1 MPPPLSFFSILAIKY
16 IPISLYLSAD
26 AETLTSKMPSLSE
39 SNSSPPPP
47 SSDAFDGAAAAER
60 RLREAE
66 DRLREAIEELQRR
79 QRRAKMLH
87 PPCDHAD
94 DSCIANAIGN
104 LCQSFLLSYGV
115 RVGIG
120 ILLRAFKLAR
130 RKSYSSLLDLKPS
143 HVQQLVS
150 EKDLIVREEACRVG
164 LLFGGFTGSYHA
176 LRCFL
181 RKWRKKET
189 PFNVI
194 LAGSVA
200 SLSILALDDSNQ
212 RRTLALYLLAR
223 LAQCGYNSAKSKNK
237 FHLWGSSWRH
247 GDSLLFALSCAQVMY
262 AFVMRPESLPK
273 SYQDFIQKT
282 GPVAKP
288 VYKAVRECC
297 RGSPIDVASLSSYL
311 STVKGA
317 DFVSLQEFPSIMP
330 CSVIHPGTKSCLAQ
344 NAYATSNTFKK
355 TFPLYF
361 SLTFVPSVVLRLQKF
376 MDAPFRTSWLA
387 VTGAV
392 RSTAFLSCFVGIFQ
406 GAICLHRK
414 VASQDHK
421 LVYWF
426 AGGFAALSVL
436 LEKKGRRGELGLY
449 VLPRAGESLWY
460 ILVNRRVLPDI
471 KNAEVALFCA
481 CMGGMMYYLE
491 HEPDTMSPFLR
502 SLIRRFL
509 ASRISNPG
517 PPSNRNPS
525 YNHLQ
530 TLDAIKKPN
539 LPNQEPESQSSENY
553 DLESVPGL

>member
-1 MPPPLSFFSILAIKY
+1 
-16 IPISLYLSAD
+16 
-26 AETLTSKMPSLSE
+26 MPSLSD
-39 SNSSPPPP
+39 STSSVASPPP
-47 SSDAFDGAAAAER
+47 SSDAFDGADAER

-79 QRRAKMLH
+79 QRRAKLLH
-87 PPCDHAD
+87 PPCDHAGK
-94 DSCIANAIGN
+94 SCMANAIGN

-130 RKSYSSLLDLKPS
+130 SKSYSSLLDLK
-143 HVQQLVS
+143 QLVS

-164 LLFGGFTGSYHA
+164 LLFGGFSGSYHA

-181 RKWRKKET
+181 RKLRKRET

-223 LAQCGYNSAKSKNK
+223 LAQCAYNSAKSKNK

-247 GDSLLFALSCAQVMY
+247 GDTLLFALSCAQVLY

-273 SYQDFIQKT
+273 SYHDFIQKT
-282 GPVAKP
+282 APVGAP
-288 VYKAVRECC
+288 IYKAVRDCC
-297 RGSPIDVASLSSYL
+297 RGSAVDVASLSSYI

-317 DFVSLQEFPSIMP
+317 DFVALEEFPSIIP
-330 CSVIHPGTKSCLAQ
+330 CSVIHSGTKSCLAQ
-344 NAYATSNTFKK
+344 NVYATLKTFKK

-361 SLTFVPSVVLRLQKF
+361 SLTFVPFVVLRLQKF
-376 MDAPFRTSWLA
+376 MDAPFKTSCLA

-392 RSTAFLSCFVGIFQ
+392 RSTAFLSCFVGIFQVIHAHILTYLYLKLNKYMPEIFIMQ

-426 AGGFAALSVL
+426 AGGLSALSVL
-436 LEKKGRRGELGLY
+436 LEKKDRRGELGLY

-460 ILVNRRVLPDI
+460 ILVNRRVLPDV

-502 SLIRRFL
+502 NLIRRFL
-509 ASRISNPG
+509 SGRISNP
-517 PPSNRNPS
+517 STRNAS
-525 YNHLQ
+525 YNYLQ
-530 TLDAIKKPN
+530 SLDATKKPN
-539 LPNQEPESQSSENY
+539 SQNPEPESQSSGKYN
-553 DLESVPGL
+553 LESIPGL